1 MHRCIGAIAQA
12 VAAHDDLGC
21 SLGIKS
27 SGIDVAVHR
36 RLAGDP
42 RSRIWKISL
51 KTAYSELHR
60 SHDPQ
65 FFLVRGVVKRTTEQ
79 PERADRLLA
88 GVKAGGHPLIAPQEF
103 GQGPRARV
111 HTADYLAFLAEAWDE
126 WVALGDS
133 GPEMIANIHPVR
145 HAATYPTHI
154 TGRLGWHTAD
164 TACPIGPGTWK
175 GACAAT
181 DVAVT
186 ATQLVLDGERASYAL
201 CRPPGHHA
209 FADMAGG
216 FCFLNNSAIAA
227 AHLRQVHERVAI
239 LDVDVHHG
247 NGTQGIFYER
257 GDVLTIS
264 IHADPARFYP
274 FVWGHAH
281 ERGAGAGLGAN
292 LNIPLPL
299 GTGDDGFIAAL
310 ARAKSMLAAFAPGA
324 LVVALGLDASE
335 HDPLAGLAVTTDGFR
350 RIGAAI
356 AELGLPTVFVQEG
369 GYLSDILGA
378 NLTAVLGGFEQNC

>member
-21 SLGIKS
+21 GLGIKS

-36 RLAGDP
+36 RLADDP

-51 KTAYSELHR
+51 KTVYSELHR

-299 GTGDDGFIAAL
+299 GTGDNGFIAAL